1 MEELRELVR
10 ALEREVHALRAEVAA
25 YRDELRTSAD
35 AIVTRTSERVRNDF
49 FTEVGKTVITRLF
62 YIIGLV
68 VVGLALWLA
77 GSGKLPLL
85 IKAAP

>member
-1 MEELRELVR
+1 MR

-25 YRDELRTSAD
+25 YRDELCTSAD

-77 GSGKLPLL
+77 GSGKLPLP